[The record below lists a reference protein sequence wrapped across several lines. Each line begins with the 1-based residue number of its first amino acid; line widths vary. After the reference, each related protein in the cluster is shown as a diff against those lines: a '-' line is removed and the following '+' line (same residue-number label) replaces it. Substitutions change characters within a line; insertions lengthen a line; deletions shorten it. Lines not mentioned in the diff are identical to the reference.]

1 MVLGVYGAGGNGKIL
16 VDLAETV
23 NMFKQ
28 RWQEIVFI
36 DDVIGVSESYRKRVY
51 TFEEAITAYDSDEIE
66 FAVSVGDPA
75 DRELLYRRIKDNGYY
90 LATIIHPH
98 SNISPSLI
106 AGEGLIVANGF
117 IGSDVT
123 LGDNV
128 AVGYMALIGHDT
140 CVKSNTMISAGVF
153 IAGHCSVEEK
163 VYIGPAAAIRDRLRI
178 GTASVIGMNAA
189 VYKDVP
195 AHTTAIG
202 NPAKCIVR
210 EHGKK
215 LF

>member
-28 RWQEIVFI
+28 RWQQIVFI
-36 DDVIGVSESYRKRVY
+36 DDVIGVRESYQKRVY
-51 TFEEAITAYDSDEIE
+51 TFEEAIAAYDSDEIE

-75 DRELLYRRIKDNGYY
+75 DRELLYRRIKDKGYF

-98 SNISPSLI
+98 SNISPSLT

-128 AVGYMALIGHDT
+128 VVGYMALIGHDT

-153 IAGHCSVEEK
+153 IAGHCSIDEK
-163 VYIGPAAAIRDRLRI
+163 VYIGPAAAIRDRVHI
-178 GTASVIGMNAA
+178 GTESVIGMNAA

-210 EHGKK
+210 ESGKK

>member
-36 DDVIGVSESYRKRVY
+36 DDVISVSESYRKRVY

-163 VYIGPAAAIRDRLRI
+163 VYIGPAGAIRDRLRI

-210 EHGKK
+210 ENGKK